1 MGEKPT
7 LGLIGAGLMGHGL
20 AANLLRKGYPLA
32 VLERPGKPLA
42 ADLAELGATGVTD
55 CAALAARSDVVMLCL
70 PGSPQVDAV
79 MNGAD
84 GVLAG
89 LRNDAIVIDFST
101 SAPDATVQVAAAV
114 ADRGGRFVDAPM
126 ARTPKEA
133 EAGRLNLMVGAEA
146 ETLAEVRPILEAVA
160 ENIYHAGPVSAGH
173 RMKLLHNF
181 IALGNSALLAEALVC
196 AAKGGVDIP
205 TLCEVLATG
214 GGDSTVLRRLRPYI
228 ESGDDSAFR
237 FALANAFKDMG
248 YYMDMAAGSKVASPG
263 AAAVHQTY
271 ALAMNLGGGEGI
283 VPNLIDLLGELHG
296 VRPRR

>member
-1 MGEKPT
+1 MGEKPY

-20 AANLLRKGYPLA
+20 AVNLLRAGYPLA
-32 VLERPGKPLA
+32 VLERSGKTLA
-42 ADLAELGATGVTD
+42 TDLAGMGATGIAVP
-55 CAALAARSDVVMLCL
+55 AKLAGQSDVVMLCL
-70 PGSPQVDAV
+70 PGSPEVEAV

-89 LRNDAIVIDFST
+89 LKKDAIVIDFST
-101 SAPDATVQVAAAV
+101 SAPDSTLPVAEAVAA
-114 ADRGGRFVDAPM
+114 RGGRFIDAPM

-133 EAGRLNLMVGAEA
+133 EEGRLNLMVGSDP
-146 ETLAEVRPILEAVA
+146 ETLAEVRPLLEAVA

-214 GGDSTVLRRLRPYI
+214 GGDSTVLQRLRPYI

-248 YYMDMAAGSKVASPG
+248 YYMDMAAGSQVASPG
-263 AAAVHQTY
+263 AAAVHETY

-283 VPNLIDLLGELHG
+283 VPNLLDLLGELHG